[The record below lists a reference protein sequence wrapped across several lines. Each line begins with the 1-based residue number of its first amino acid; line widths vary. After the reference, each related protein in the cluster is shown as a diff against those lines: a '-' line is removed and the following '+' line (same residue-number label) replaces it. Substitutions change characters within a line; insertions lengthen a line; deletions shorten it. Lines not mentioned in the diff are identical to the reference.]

1 MTENRKITG
10 IYGILPADIALDELL
25 QKAESALAGGV
36 RTLQLRDKKQG
47 YKRAMKRALQLRD
60 VCQRYQARLF
70 INDSI
75 RLAMDAN
82 ADGVHVGRDDMQ
94 NLTRMRA
101 DLAAENANELMVG
114 VSCKADAGF
123 AQHVLGDGADYVS
136 FGAIFP
142 TRSKSDA
149 EAIGLARLAKARQL
163 FPQANICAIGG
174 ITLEALPAVKKA
186 GADCAAVISAL
197 FDAENIEQQAKN
209 MVKIWNNAPSA

>member
-1 MTENRKITG
+1 MTENRKIIG
-10 IYGILPADIALDELL
+10 IYGILPADIALDDLL

-47 YKRAMKRALQLRD
+47 YKRGLKRALQLRD
-60 VCQRYQARLF
+60 VCQLYQARLF

-75 RLAMDAN
+75 RLAVDAQ

-94 NLTRMRA
+94 NLTRMRTN
-101 DLAAENANELMVG
+101 LAAENADELMIG

-123 AQHVLGDGADYVS
+123 AQHVLSDGADYIS

-142 TRSKSDA
+142 TRSKSNV
-149 EAIGLARLAKARQL
+149 EAIGLSRLAKARQL

-197 FDAENIEQQAKN
+197 FDAENIEQQAQN